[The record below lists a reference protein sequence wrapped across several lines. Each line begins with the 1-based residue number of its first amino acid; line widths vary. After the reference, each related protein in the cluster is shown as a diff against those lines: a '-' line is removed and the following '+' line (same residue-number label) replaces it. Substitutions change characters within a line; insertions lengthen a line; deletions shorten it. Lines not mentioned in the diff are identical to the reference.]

1 MAAETESKSLQ
12 AKEKAPVATPGEQ
25 LRPGPVFAPA
35 VDILETEKAITILAD
50 VPGVKSKGLSID
62 LNDSVLTFS
71 GEVEV
76 PEKDGEVDLLREYR
90 TGRYFREFRLSQVID
105 QGKIDAE
112 LKEGVL
118 KLTLP
123 KIEKAQPRKIAVKG

>member
-1 MAAETESKSLQ
+1 MADTESKSLQ
-12 AKEKAPVATPGEQ
+12 AKEKATVATPGEQ
-25 LRPGPVFAPA
+25 LRPGPVFTPA
-35 VDILETEKAITILAD
+35 VDILETEKEITILAD
-50 VPGVKSKGLSID
+50 VPGVQAKSLSID

-71 GEVEV
+71 GDVDT
-76 PEKDGEVDLLREYR
+76 PEKDEEADLLREYR

-118 KLTLP
+118 RLRLP
-123 KIEKAQPRKIAVKG
+123 KVEKAQPRKIAVKG